1 MRRVAIYVLCF
12 SLLLVNC
19 EKNVSDKKTIPLFE
33 LLTPEQTGVD
43 FSNQLSESEE
53 LNIITFE
60 YFYNGAGVAVGDVN
74 NDGLQ
79 DIFFAANMVNSRL
92 YLNKGNFKF
101 EDVTKKAGINT
112 EGKWATGVSMVDING
127 DGWLDIYVSCAGPYD
142 ATRRAN
148 QFYIN
153 NGLTPSGG
161 FGGFTEKAQALGLAD
176 TGHTTQAAF
185 FDYDR
190 DGDLDV
196 YLLTN
201 IMEEVGPNVIRPKKL
216 NGESPNTDRLY
227 RNDMISSEGKSPL
240 GGFRGLGTFTNVSR
254 EAGILKEGYGLG
266 VSIADF
272 NQDGWLD
279 IYVSNDYL
287 SNDLLYINNGASEKS
302 PLGGFRGLVTFTDK
316 AADYFR
322 HTSYSAMGN
331 DVADFNNDGWLDIV
345 AVDMLPPDNLRR
357 KLMFPSI
364 NYDRFRSEIISGYYP
379 QYVRNTLQLNCGKIA
394 DSTSSAVSNL
404 AFAEI
409 GQLAGIQS
417 TDWSWSALFGDV
429 DNDGWKDLLI
439 TNGYPRDI
447 TNLDFVSYKMNE
459 MLRAQYN
466 NSMKTSFVEAINSID
481 GAYLPNYIFKNKGD
495 LTFQDYSKNWGF
507 TQPSYSHGAALADLD
522 NDGDLDYVVNNMSS
536 PAFIY
541 KNRSETFTNHHYL
554 RLELKGDKGN
564 PAGFGTKVW
573 LYAGGKTQFQEMS
586 PYRGFQSSV
595 EPFLHF
601 GLDSIKTI
609 DSLKVLWLDGKVQV
623 LKNIPANRVLKMQQ
637 KDAQEIPKTLA
648 TAPKT
653 LFKEVSNRLKINYQH
668 IEEHYPDFKIQPLL
682 PHKHSEEG
690 PRLAVGDMNG
700 DGLEDFF
707 VGGSFKHSGDLFFQ
721 QKDGTFQNRPLTTGT
736 KYEEDL
742 GCLLFDAD
750 QDGDLD
756 LYLTSGSSEFPLQ
769 SPYYQDRLYKN
780 NGKGDFQL
788 DVNALPKMYS
798 SKSCVVAAD
807 YDADGDQ
814 DLFVGGRIVPG
825 DYAAIP
831 RSYLLQ
837 NQGGKFAIA
846 TQTVCPELENIGR
859 VTTALWTDFNKDN
872 RPDLVLAGEW
882 MPILFFQ
889 NKNSKLEKIVHPKS
903 AINNQQSAI
912 NNSKG
917 WWNTLAAADL
927 DGDGDTDFVAGNLG
941 LNTPY
946 KADNQQS
953 TRLYIADF
961 NQNGKPIAVLTYH
974 LQGKEVPV
982 HFRNDLLTWLFPL
995 KKQFND
1001 YTSYAQAGWQDIY
1014 PKAVLKNA
1022 QVLTAQTFTSV
1033 WIENKNGA
1041 FEMHPLPVEAQFAP
1055 VQSIVIQ
1062 DFNKDGKADILLAGN
1077 SFATETH
1084 TGRYDAMNGLLLL
1097 GDGKGNFQSQTI
1109 AQSGFYLPGD
1119 ARALALLKQANGKS
1133 LILATRNNDTMQ
1145 AFYWKK

>member
-1 MRRVAIYVLCF
+1 MRWSAIYVLCF

-19 EKNVSDKKTIPLFE
+19 EKNVSDTKTAPLFE

-43 FSNQLSESEE
+43 FSNQLFESED

-92 YLNKGNFKF
+92 YLNKSNFQF
-101 EDVTKKAGINT
+101 EDVTKQAGINT
-112 EGKWATGVSMVDING
+112 EGKWATGVSMVDINS
-127 DGWLDIYVSCAGPYD
+127 DGWLDIYVSFAGPYD
-142 ATRRAN
+142 AERRAN

-153 NGLTPSGG
+153 KGDGT
-161 FGGFTEKAQALGLAD
+161 FTEKAAELGLAD
-176 TGHTTQAAF
+176 TGHTTHAAF

-201 IMEEVGPNVIRPKKL
+201 IMEEVGPNVIRPKKI

-227 RNDMISSEGKSPL
+227 RNDSPPITNKFL
-240 GGFRGLGTFTNVSR
+240 PNRKVGLTDDIKFINISR

-266 VSIADF
+266 VSIADI

-279 IYVSNDYL
+279 IYISNDYL

-302 PLGGFRGLVTFTDK
+302 PLGGSRGHVTFTDR

-331 DVADFNNDGWLDIV
+331 DVADFNNDGLLDI
-345 AVDMLPPDNLRR
+345 ATVDMLPPDNLRR
-357 KLMFPSI
+357 KLMFSSI
-364 NYDRFRSEIISGYYP
+364 NYDRFRSEILSGYYP
-379 QYVRNTLQLNCGKIA
+379 QYMRNTLQLNIGGTQEK
-394 DSTSSAVSNL
+394 SPLGGFRGYS
-404 AFAEI
+404 EI

-417 TDWSWSALFGDV
+417 TDWSWSALLSDV

-459 MLRAQYN
+459 MLRTQYN

-495 LTFQDYSKNWGF
+495 LTFQDNSQTWGF

-522 NDGDLDYVVNNMSS
+522 NDGDLDYVVNNMKD

-541 KNRSETFTNHHYL
+541 KNRAETFTNYNYL

-564 PAGFGTKVW
+564 PASFGAKVW
-573 LYAGGKTQFQEMS
+573 VYAGGKTQFQEMS
-586 PYRGFQSSV
+586 PYRGFQSTM

-609 DSLKVLWLDGKVQV
+609 DSLKISWLGGKTQV
-623 LKNIPANRVLKMQQ
+623 LKNIAANQVLKMQQ
-637 KDAQEIPKTLA
+637 KDAQENPEILGTA
-648 TAPKT
+648 TKT
-653 LFKEVSNRLKINYQH
+653 LFKEVSNLLKINYQH

-682 PHKHSEEG
+682 PHKQSEDG
-690 PRLAVGDMNG
+690 PRLAVGDLNG

-707 VGGSFKHSGDLFFQ
+707 VGGSFKHSGELFFQ
-721 QKDGTFQNRPLTTGT
+721 QQDGTFQHRPLTTGT

-788 DVNALPKMYS
+788 DANALPQLYT
-798 SKSCVVAAD
+798 SKACVAAAD
-807 YDADGDQ
+807 YDADGDL
-814 DLFVGGRIVPG
+814 DLFVGGSAVPA
-825 DYAAIP
+825 DYAATP
-831 RSYLLQ
+831 KSYILE
-837 NQGGKFAIA
+837 NQGGKFVLA
-846 TQTVCPELENIGR
+846 TQKICPELENIGR
-859 VTTALWTDFNKDN
+859 VKTAIWTDFNKDQQ
-872 RPDLVLAGEW
+872 PDLIIAGEW
-882 MPILFFQ
+882 MPITFFE
-889 NKNSKLEKIVHPKS
+889 NKNGRLQK
-903 AINNQQSAI
+903 INNQQPAI
-912 NNSKG
+912 NNSTG
-917 WWNTLAAADL
+917 WWNCLAAADL

-946 KADNQQS
+946 KIDNQQS
-953 TRLYIADF
+953 TRLYTADF
-961 NQNGKPIAVLTYH
+961 NQNGKPIAVMTYH

-995 KKQFND
+995 KKKFND
-1001 YTSYAQAGWQDIY
+1001 YTSYAQAGWQDFY
-1014 PKAVLKNA
+1014 PKSVLQKA
-1022 QVLTAQTFTSV
+1022 QVLTAQTFASV
-1033 WIENKNGA
+1033 WIENKNGT
-1041 FEMHPLPVEAQFAP
+1041 FEMHPLPMEAQFAP

-1084 TGRYDAMNGLLLL
+1084 TGRYDAMSGLLLI
-1097 GDGKGNFQSQTI
+1097 GDGKGQFQPQTL

-1119 ARALALLKQANGKS
+1119 ARSLACLQQANGQS
-1133 LILATRNNDTMQ
+1133 LVLATRNNDTMQ
-1145 AFYWKK
+1145 AFQWKK